1 LPTPQ
6 LWLVPWDPPEH
17 AGVCSD
23 TWSEHAALASALS
36 ASEQHWADRLPA
48 PQRWRYAM
56 SRAAMRHLLSGVLDV
71 AALQVP
77 LHSPPGKPP
86 QLAPQQGFVSLSHA
100 RGAALIAW
108 SPAAIGVDVEAADRS
123 FDARALLQ
131 RFFPL
136 QEQRQLQALPA
147 EPLRQAV
154 LRSWIAK
161 EAAIKWRQRSLAQEL
176 TAWSFE
182 HASGLLHHCSEALT
196 LKPCEGL
203 CQRWRWAAAGE
214 SLESLQVAPLIWRFE
229 S

>member
-1 LPTPQ
+1 MPTPQ
-6 LWLVPWDPPEH
+6 LWLVPWERPEPAVL
-17 AGVCSD
+17 AG
-23 TWSEHAALASALS
+23 ALS
-36 ASEQHWADRLPA
+36 ASELLWAERLSEA
-48 PQRWRYAM
+48 QRWRYGM

-86 QLAPQQGFVSLSHA
+86 QLPPGQGFVSLSHA

-108 SPAAIGVDVEAADRS
+108 SPAAIGVDLEAADRS
-123 FDARALLQ
+123 FDARALMQ

-136 QEQRQLQALPA
+136 QEQRQLQALAA

-154 LRSWIAK
+154 LRSWLAK

-182 HASGLLHHCSEALT
+182 HASGLLHHCSEPVV
-196 LKPCEGL
+196 LKTCEGL

-214 SLESLQVAPLIWRFE
+214 SLEGQLAAPLIWRFE

>member
-1 LPTPQ
+1 M
-6 LWLVPWDPPEH
+6 PWERPEPAVL
-17 AGVCSD
+17 AG
-23 TWSEHAALASALS
+23 ALS
-36 ASEQHWADRLPA
+36 ASELLWAERLSA
-48 PQRWRYAM
+48 AQRWRYGM

-86 QLAPQQGFVSLSHA
+86 QLPPEQGFVSLSHA

-108 SPAAIGVDVEAADRS
+108 SPAAIGVDLEAADRS
-123 FDARALLQ
+123 FDARALMQ

-136 QEQRQLQALPA
+136 QEQRQLQALAA

-154 LRSWIAK
+154 LRSWLAK

-182 HASGLLHHCSEALT
+182 HASGLLHHCSEPVV

-214 SLESLQVAPLIWRFE
+214 SLEGQLPAPLIWRFE